1 MFSVVA
7 QMAAHLCTCSL
18 SLACSPS
25 PSFFYR
31 YLSIDLLADVNGE
44 TPLHRAAEAGTHV
57 HQEIVRLLAE
67 AGADINATSSLRK
80 TPLMFAAAG
89 SHAGGA
95 GASGS
100 AAIAAAAARGAAAA
114 AAGAAPGGRMP
125 GHSSAALL
133 SGHDSAAALGRPAAA
148 AGPPL
153 TASEDG
159 TAAAAR
165 ASAGSASLSAK
176 ALGAEEVESGKAT
189 PVPMPDAAEGAD
201 GDAAT
206 GVAST
211 PVAFGGGPA
220 SAGAGAGTGAGRG
233 SSASSAAG
241 FGAGAGAGLRAD
253 SLHRELGATMAPGTS
268 PYAMEDG
275 GAGMVSLLVSLGAN
289 IDAVDAEGNTAL
301 MIAAKRGNFA
311 AVDTLLSLGAR
322 VYAQNT
328 HGATALHAATFHHH
342 IPVVRQLVRWD
353 AEFGKLKYMLDASGR
368 SAYDVAA
375 DSDTRAALHTLFES
389 CASGR
394 LDLAQVVASFA
405 APLPHGVAAPWLP
418 LRATDVTRVLRR
430 SCLHAAITGAAKAL
444 ARWNAEGGAAGAGA
458 GAGAASPGRRPASG
472 RGATSAAAAAAA
484 ASPLASR
491 HAKPAPSAVHTIAG
505 IGLRFS
511 VAKPWIGGA
520 PAPPSAA
527 LRYAWGGSPADV
539 SLTFYAPPD
548 EETTTL
554 AADVYAYTLPPER
567 KAAAEADA
575 IARGIGSGHGG
586 SSSGAGARPSASA
599 SASGSGSGA
608 GKAFLRQNSFSSAAS
623 HETSLQARRLVPGS
637 ELTSSQVEKEYGRI
651 VEFLL
656 RSGTPV
662 DGQDI
667 DGVTPAMLAAR
678 YGLLYLLRKLLSRG
692 ASTATQDTSGNT
704 VAHYAYAFGHVT
716 AASIV
721 DEFSTE
727 ETARIRNAAGHS
739 APEVAAAGLR
749 ILPDSSEQLLVIRP
763 PPKRSSTLV
772 VTSAL

>member
-1 MFSVVA
+1 M
-7 QMAAHLCTCSL
+7 
-18 SLACSPS
+18 
-25 PSFFYR
+25 
-31 YLSIDLLADVNGE
+31 NGE

-100 AAIAAAAARGAAAA
+100 AAIAAAASRAAAAA
-114 AAGAAPGGRMP
+114 AAGGGAGRRSGHMSGAP
-125 GHSSAALL
+125 SSAAML
-133 SGHDSAAALGRPAAA
+133 SGHDSAAAMGLGRPAAQ
-148 AGPPL
+148 GPPI
-153 TASEDG
+153 TIAADG
-159 TAAAAR
+159 TAAR
-165 ASAGSASLSAK
+165 ASGGSASLSAK
-176 ALGAEEVESGKAT
+176 ALGAEEVESGAAT
-189 PVPMPDAAEGAD
+189 PARGSIVGGEGGAVEGAAAHAAD
-201 GDAAT
+201 ADADADADAAT
-206 GVAST
+206 GVVPT
-211 PVAFGGGPA
+211 PVL
-220 SAGAGAGTGAGRG
+220 GRG
-233 SSASSAAG
+233 SSAAG
-241 FGAGAGAGLRAD
+241 FGGSGPSGAGAAGAAAGAAAAVAGAGMRSD
-253 SLHRELGATMAPGTS
+253 SLHEGLGATMAPGTS

-275 GAGMVSLLVSLGAN
+275 GAGMVALLVSLGAN

-301 MIAAKRGNFA
+301 MIAAKRGNFT

-322 VYAQNT
+322 VYAQNI
-328 HGATALHAATFHHH
+328 HGATALHCATFHHH

-353 AEFGKLKYMLDASGR
+353 AEYGRLKYILDASGR

-375 DSDTRAALHTLFES
+375 DSDTRAALHTLLEA

-430 SCLHAAITGAAKAL
+430 SALHCAISGAAKAL
-444 ARWNAEGGAAGAGA
+444 ARWQAEGGAAASGS
-458 GAGAASPGRRPASG
+458 ASPGRRPASG
-472 RGATSAAAAAAA
+472 RGGASSAAAAAAA

-505 IGLRFS
+505 IGLRFA
-511 VAKPWIGGA
+511 VAKPWVSGA
-520 PAPPSAA
+520 PAPPSAPI
-527 LRYAWGGSPADV
+527 RYGWGGSPADV

-554 AADVYAYTLPPER
+554 AADVYAYTVPPQR
-567 KAAAEADA
+567 RAAAAADA
-575 IARGIGSGHGG
+575 DASAGSGA
-586 SSSGAGARPSASA
+586 SSGAGARPSAP
-599 SASGSGSGA
+599 GA
-608 GKAFLRQNSFSSAAS
+608 AAVGKAFLRQNSFSSAAS

-637 ELTSSQVEKEYGRI
+637 ELTSSQVEKEFGRV

-692 ASTATQDTSGNT
+692 ASPAAQDTAGNT
-704 VAHYAYAFGHVT
+704 VAHYAFAFGHVT
-716 AASIV
+716 AAAIV
-721 DEFSTE
+721 DEFSSE
-727 ETARIRNAAGHS
+727 ETARIRNGAGRT